1 MPQTES
7 FEAVYKR
14 LEETV
19 RRLED
24 GGLTLDESIALY
36 EEGMA
41 LAKTCQSLLDQA
53 ELRITNLQDLFNEPV
68 DDSEDEDESEDEE

>member
-1 MPQTES
+1 MQQTES

-19 RRLED
+19 RRLEE

-36 EEGMA
+36 EEGMT

-53 ELRITNLQDLFNEPV
+53 ELKITTLQELFSQPAF
-68 DDSEDEDESEDEE
+68 DADEDESEDEE